1 MQGNSKMI
9 TIKPEKMKILVT
21 GATGY
26 IGNRLAQTLAEAG
39 NTVHILVRNLRSV
52 PKGSLRTNLPL
63 HTNIKVFAGDITDI
77 ASIAR
82 AIGGCT
88 QVYHAAAMTNI
99 YTKDPSAI
107 FETNVSGTQNMLTAS
122 KEARVEKLVFT
133 GTCSVFG
140 PSILEPTR
148 EDDRRIIRYTN
159 NYEQSKS
166 VAENLVKE
174 YSGKGLQ
181 TVIVDLTK
189 VFGPGIETRSMSVN
203 RVIRDFIAGKICVH
217 PMPSSIISNYVFID
231 DAVRG
236 HILAM
241 QNGISGEKYIIGGEN
256 VSYTVFFD
264 ALRSMT
270 GTHGRVIA
278 VPKFIALAIG
288 WLNLVK
294 GNITGK
300 EPFFTHKEAKLVYD
314 NRAFFSEKAHQQ
326 LGYEITPFEDALR
339 QTINFLKEKS

>member
-1 MQGNSKMI
+1 VI

-39 NTVHILVRNLRSV
+39 NMVHILVRDLQSA
-52 PKGSLRTNLPL
+52 NLPL

-77 ASIAR
+77 GSIAR
-82 AIGGCT
+82 AIDGCT

-107 FETNVSGTQNMLTAS
+107 FEVNVSGTQNMLTVS

-133 GTCSVFG
+133 STCSVFG
-140 PSILEPTR
+140 PSILDPTR
-148 EDDRRIIRYTN
+148 EDDKRIIRYTN
-159 NYEQSKS
+159 NYEKSKS

-174 YSGKGLQ
+174 YSSKGLQ
-181 TVIVDLTK
+181 TVTVDLTK
-189 VFGPGIETRSMSVN
+189 VFGPGIETHAMSVN

-231 DAVRG
+231 DAVKG

-241 QNGISGEKYIIGGEN
+241 QKGISGEKYIIGGEN
-256 VSYTVFFD
+256 VSYTDFFD
-264 ALRSMT
+264 ALRNIT
-270 GTHGRVIA
+270 GTYGRVIA

-300 EPFFTHKEAKLVYD
+300 DPFFTHKEAKLIYF
-314 NRAFFSEKAHQQ
+314 NRAFSSRKAHTQF
-326 LGYEITPFEDALR
+326 GYEITPFTNALR
-339 QTINFLKEKS
+339 QTISFFKTRKK